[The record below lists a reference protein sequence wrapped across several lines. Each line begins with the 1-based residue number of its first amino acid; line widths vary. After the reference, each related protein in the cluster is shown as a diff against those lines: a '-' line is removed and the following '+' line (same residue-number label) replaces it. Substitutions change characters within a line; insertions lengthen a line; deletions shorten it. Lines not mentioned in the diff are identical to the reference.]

1 MRLSRR
7 VVLFVLSGAVAALAN
22 MGSRLAF
29 SMAFSYPVAIVLAY
43 CVGMVVAFVLFRHT
57 VFDGGS
63 GKGLGREILW
73 FVVINALALLQ
84 TLAVSIILADTLLPF
99 VGWTWRGRDV
109 AHVAG
114 VLFPVFTSYFG
125 HKHLTF
131 GRGRVCV

>member
-1 MRLSRR
+1 MLSRR
-7 VVLFVLSGAVAALAN
+7 VVLFMLSGGVAALAN

-63 GKGLGREILW
+63 GRGLPREIFW
-73 FVVINALALLQ
+73 FVVINAFALLQ
-84 TLAVSIILADTLLPF
+84 TLVVSIGLADYVLPWLD
-99 VGWTWRGRDV
+99 WTWRGHDV

-114 VLFPVFTSYFG
+114 VLFPVFASYFG

-131 GRGRVCV
+131 GKGKTCV